1 MPGTD
6 SVFTLIP
13 RGRLIGLS
21 WGAMQSARRGSGS
34 DILGSR
40 PYFAGDDVRAIDWA
54 TSARL
59 STARNADEF
68 IVRERHAD
76 EAPRVIVI
84 CDHRPSMELYAPP
97 LPWLSKP
104 RAMREAAHLIVN
116 STLAVRGFLGYLDLA
131 EHEPLWR
138 PPRTQR
144 ALPELALD
152 RPFTAPSDVISRA
165 FDHLKTHRQA
175 LSSGSFV
182 FVLSDFLDDP
192 GEELWIDALD
202 RRWDVVPVVIQ
213 DPVWEQ
219 SFPDVAGVVVP
230 LSDPRSGRL
239 KPVRLSAREVAERR
253 DANEQRLRGMIAR
266 LRDLEIE
273 PVLVSSDEPL
283 EILYS
288 FLEWTDWRKASRRR
302 SW

>member
-1 MPGTD
+1 MAGTD
-6 SVFTLIP
+6 SVFTLVP

-21 WGAMQSARRGSGS
+21 FGAMQSARRGAGS

-40 PYFAGDDVRAIDWA
+40 PYVPGDDVRAIDWA
-54 TSARL
+54 TSARVA
-59 STARNADEF
+59 TARNTDEF
-68 IVRERHAD
+68 IIRERHAD

-84 CDHRPSMELYAPP
+84 CDRRPSMELYASP

-104 RAMREAAHLIVN
+104 RALREAAELVVN

-131 EHEPLWR
+131 ESEPLWR

-144 ALPELALD
+144 ALPELRLE
-152 RPFTAPSDVISRA
+152 RPFTAPPDVVHRA
-165 FDHLKTHRQA
+165 FEHLKVHRHA
-175 LSSGSFV
+175 LPSGSFV
-182 FVLSDFLDDP
+182 FVLSDFVDGP
-192 GEELWIDALD
+192 EEEVWIDALE

-239 KPVRLSAREVAERR
+239 QPVRLTAAEVEERR
-253 DANEQRLRGMIAR
+253 EANEQRLAGLIAR
-266 LRDLEIE
+266 LRDFEIE
-273 PVLVSSDEPL
+273 PVIVSSDQPL

-288 FLEWTDWRKASRRR
+288 FLEWSDWRKAARRR
-302 SW
+302 TW

>member
-1 MPGTD
+1 MAGTD
-6 SVFTLIP
+6 SVFTLVP

-21 WGAMQSARRGSGS
+21 FGAMQSARRGAGS

-40 PYFAGDDVRAIDWA
+40 PYVPGDDVRAIDWA
-54 TSARL
+54 TSARVA
-59 STARNADEF
+59 TARNTDEF
-68 IVRERHAD
+68 IIRERHAD

-84 CDHRPSMELYAPP
+84 CDHRPSMELYASP

-104 RAMREAAHLIVN
+104 RALREAAQLIVD

-131 EHEPLWR
+131 EAEPLWR

-144 ALPELALD
+144 ALPELLLE
-152 RPFTAPSDVISRA
+152 RPFTAPPDVVRRA
-165 FDHLKTHRQA
+165 FEHVKVHRHA
-175 LSSGSFV
+175 LPSGSFV
-182 FVLSDFLDDP
+182 FVLSDFVDGPD
-192 GEELWIDALD
+192 EEVWIDALE

-239 KPVRLSAREVAERR
+239 QPVRLTAAEVEERR
-253 DANEQRLRGMIAR
+253 EANEQRLAGLIAR
-266 LRDLEIE
+266 LRDFEIE
-273 PVLVSSDEPL
+273 PVIVSSDQPL

-288 FLEWTDWRKASRRR
+288 FLEWSDWRKAARRR
-302 SW
+302 TW

>member
-1 MPGTD
+1 MAGSD
-6 SVFTLIP
+6 SVFTLVP
-13 RGRLIGLS
+13 RRRSIGLS
-21 WGAMQSARRGSGS
+21 FGAMQSARRGAGS

-40 PYFAGDDVRAIDWA
+40 PYVRGDDVRAIDWA
-54 TSARL
+54 SSARL
-59 STARNADEF
+59 ATARNTDEF
-68 IVRERHAD
+68 VVRERHAD
-76 EAPRVIVI
+76 EAPRVILV
-84 CDHRPSMELYAPP
+84 CDHRPSMSLYAAP

-104 RAMREAAHLIVN
+104 RALHEAAQLIVS

-131 EHEPLWR
+131 EREPLWR

-144 ALPELALD
+144 ALPELRLE
-152 RPFTAPSDVISRA
+152 RPYTAPPDVIAHA
-165 FDHLKTHRQA
+165 FEHLKLHRQG
-175 LSSGSFV
+175 LPSGSFV
-182 FVLSDFLDDP
+182 FVLSDFLDGP
-192 GEELWIDALD
+192 GEEVWIDALD

-230 LSDPRSGRL
+230 LLDPRSGRL
-239 KPVRLSAREVAERR
+239 RPVRLSAREVAERR
-253 DANEQRLRGMIAR
+253 EANERRLASLIGR
-266 LRDLEIE
+266 LRDFEIE

-288 FLEWTDWRKASRRR
+288 FLEWSDWRKAARRR